1 MKKLIYLLA
10 LLLSS
15 NASLMAQESIDNRQ
29 MIEMPPETKQVFL
42 SKMRGHMEALDQII
56 AALAENDLDD
66 AAVIAE
72 TTMGVVGTGHGKK
85 WECDDGDNAHKH
97 DQSKHDQSKHE
108 KKGFGKLM
116 PAEMK
121 AMGMKLHT
129 AADEFADVARQGDRG
144 EAYKALRQI
153 SSSCVACHQ
162 SFGVQV
168 N

>member
-1 MKKLIYLLA
+1 
-10 LLLSS
+10 
-15 NASLMAQESIDNRQ
+15 
-29 MIEMPPETKQVFL
+29 
-42 SKMRGHMEALDQII
+42 MEALDQII

-121 AMGMKLHT
+121 AMGMSLHS
-129 AADEFADVARQGDRG
+129 AADDFADVARQGGRG

-162 SFGVQV
+162 SFGVK
-168 N
+168 